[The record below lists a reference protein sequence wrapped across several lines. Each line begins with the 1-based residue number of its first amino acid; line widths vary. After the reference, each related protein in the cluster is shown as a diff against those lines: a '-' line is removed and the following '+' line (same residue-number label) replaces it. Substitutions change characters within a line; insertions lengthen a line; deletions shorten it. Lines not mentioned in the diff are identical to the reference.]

1 MFPCSARNF
10 AAISSTNSLI
20 FGGVF
25 LLNAIF
31 NMNPLIEHLD
41 QTDLAILRELQADG
55 RLSNAKLAEK
65 LSLSE
70 TPCWRR
76 LKRLEADGFIE
87 GYQASLSRKKL
98 GYGVVAFVQVTL
110 GNHAGDAPL
119 QFEKLVASMPEILA
133 CHNVTGDC
141 DYMLQIVAS
150 DLDAYGAFVRDQLRK
165 LPGVTSIR
173 SNLSLRAVKS
183 STALPV

>member
-1 MFPCSARNF
+1 M
-10 AAISSTNSLI
+10 
-20 FGGVF
+20 
-25 LLNAIF
+25 
-31 NMNPLIEHLD
+31 
-41 QTDLAILRELQADG
+41 RELQADG
-55 RLSNAKLAEK
+55 RLSNARLSEK

-87 GYQASLSRKKL
+87 GYQANLSRKKL
-98 GYGVVAFVQVTL
+98 GYDVVAFVQVTL
-110 GNHAGDAPL
+110 DNHSGETPL
-119 QFEKLVASMPEILA
+119 QFEERVSGMPEILS

-150 DLDAYGAFVRDQLRK
+150 NLDSYGVFVRDQLRK

-173 SNLSLRAVKS
+173 SNLSLRDVKTS
-183 STALPV
+183 SVLPV